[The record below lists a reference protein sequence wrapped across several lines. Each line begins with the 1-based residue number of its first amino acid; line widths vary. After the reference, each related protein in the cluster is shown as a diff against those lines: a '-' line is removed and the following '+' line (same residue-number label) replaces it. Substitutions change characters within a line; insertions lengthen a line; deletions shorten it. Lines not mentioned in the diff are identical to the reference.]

1 MLKIYLGELIREDKI
16 CYSFLT
22 IEDNKIDFICDGP
35 GPIHITNDIILF
47 NQYNLRAGTIILNGK
62 ICTVKNVS
70 IEEMDLIK
78 EITTN
83 LNYIK
88 KECGTS
94 TMKYREILGN
104 DNFAVPLIMA
114 SSYLV
119 NFLEKYDE
127 YNKKQETV
135 LRKLMNFF
143 KYIS

>member
-1 MLKIYLGELIREDKI
+1 MLKVYLGELTRDNQI

-22 IEDNKIDFICDGP
+22 MEDNKIDFICDGP

-47 NQYNLRAGTIILNGK
+47 NQHKLRAGTIILNGK
-62 ICTVKNVS
+62 ICTLKNVS
-70 IEEMDLIK
+70 IEEIDLIK

-94 TMKYREILGN
+94 TMKYIEILGN
-104 DNFAVPLIMA
+104 DNLAVPLIMA
-114 SSYLV
+114 SSYLA

-127 YNKKQETV
+127 YNKKQETIS
-135 LRKLMNFF
+135 RKLM
-143 KYIS
+143 KCVLK